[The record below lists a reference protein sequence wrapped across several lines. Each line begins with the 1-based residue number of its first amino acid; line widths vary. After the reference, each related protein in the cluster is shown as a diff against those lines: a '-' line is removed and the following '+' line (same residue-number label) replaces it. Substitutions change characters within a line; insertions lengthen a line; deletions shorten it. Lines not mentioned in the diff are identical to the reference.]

1 MYIPLALVLNGRKLG
16 DREIRV
22 KKCLESAEAIQKQK
36 LMDAA
41 MNGRK
46 KGKKQIKRK
55 IVVKEGKKEVKEKK
69 EKGEKKEVK
78 EKKGDKKE
86 KGEKK
91 EKKEKGDKKNVK
103 SDKKRKVDLSFMGNR
118 TKLSINAI
126 NANRRLMKKMKK

>member
-55 IVVKEGKKEVKEKK
+55 IVVKE
-69 EKGEKKEVK
+69 KGEKKEVK

-91 EKKEKGDKKNVK
+91 EKKEKKENGDKKNVK

>member
-1 MYIPLALVLNGRKLG
+1 MYIPLALVLNGRKLA

-55 IVVKEGKKEVKEKK
+55 IVVKE
-69 EKGEKKEVK
+69 
-78 EKKGDKKE
+78 

-91 EKKEKGDKKNVK
+91 EKAEKKEEKEKTAKKE
-103 SDKKRKVDLSFMGNR
+103 DDE
-118 TKLSINAI
+118 
-126 NANRRLMKKMKK
+126 

>member
-69 EKGEKKEVK
+69 EKGEKKE
-78 EKKGDKKE
+78 
-86 KGEKK
+86 
-91 EKKEKGDKKNVK
+91 KKEKGDKKNVK

>member
-55 IVVKEGKKEVKEKK
+55 IVVKEGEKK
-69 EKGEKKEVK
+69 EKKGEKKE
-78 EKKGDKKE
+78 GKKE
-86 KGEKK
+86 GKK
-91 EKKEKGDKKNVK
+91 EVKEKGDKKNVK

>member
-1 MYIPLALVLNGRKLG
+1 MYIPLALVLNGRKLA

-55 IVVKEGKKEVKEKK
+55 IVVKE
-69 EKGEKKEVK
+69 KGEKKEVK

-86 KGEKK
+86 KGEKKEKK

>member
-55 IVVKEGKKEVKEKK
+55 IVVKE
-69 EKGEKKEVK
+69 KGEKKEVK

-86 KGEKK
+86 KGEKKEKK

>member
-1 MYIPLALVLNGRKLG
+1 MYIPLALVLNGRKLA

-69 EKGEKKEVK
+69 EGKKEV
-78 EKKGDKKE
+78 KE

-91 EKKEKGDKKNVK
+91 EKKEKGEKKDVK

>member
-1 MYIPLALVLNGRKLG
+1 MYIPLALVLNGRKLA

-55 IVVKEGKKEVKEKK
+55 IVVKE
-69 EKGEKKEVK
+69 KGEKKEVK
-78 EKKGDKKE
+78 EGKKEGKKEKKE

-91 EKKEKGDKKNVK
+91 EKKEKGEKKDVK

>member
-1 MYIPLALVLNGRKLG
+1 MYIPLALVLNGRKLA

-55 IVVKEGKKEVKEKK
+55 IVVKEG
-69 EKGEKKEVK
+69 KKEVK

>member
-1 MYIPLALVLNGRKLG
+1 MYIPLALVLNGRKLA

-55 IVVKEGKKEVKEKK
+55 IVVKEGKKEGK

-78 EKKGDKKE
+78 EVKEKKE
-86 KGEKK
+86 VKGEKK

>member
-55 IVVKEGKKEVKEKK
+55 IVVKEGEKK
-69 EKGEKKEVK
+69 EKKGEKKEGKKK
-78 EKKGDKKE
+78 EK

-91 EKKEKGDKKNVK
+91 EGKKEGKKEVKEKGDKKNVK

>member
-78 EKKGDKKE
+78 EGKKEDKKEKKE

-91 EKKEKGDKKNVK
+91 DVK

>member
-1 MYIPLALVLNGRKLG
+1 MYIPLALVLNGRKLA

-55 IVVKEGKKEVKEKK
+55 IVVKEKGEKKEVKEKK

-78 EKKGDKKE
+78 EGKKE
-86 KGEKK
+86 DKK

>member
-1 MYIPLALVLNGRKLG
+1 MYIPLALVLNGRKLA

-55 IVVKEGKKEVKEKK
+55 IVVKEGEKKEVKGEKEK
-69 EKGEKKEVK
+69 KGEKKE
-78 EKKGDKKE
+78 GKKE
-86 KGEKK
+86 GKK
-91 EKKEKGDKKNVK
+91 EVKEKGDKKNVK

>member
-1 MYIPLALVLNGRKLG
+1 MYIPLALVLNGRKLA

-55 IVVKEGKKEVKEKK
+55 IVVKE
-69 EKGEKKEVK
+69 KGEKKEVK

-86 KGEKK
+86 KGEKKEKK

-118 TKLSINAI
+118 TKLNINAI

>member
-69 EKGEKKEVK
+69 EGKKEGKK
-78 EKKGDKKE
+78 EKKE

-91 EKKEKGDKKNVK
+91 EKKEKGEKKDVK

>member
-1 MYIPLALVLNGRKLG
+1 MYIPLALVLNGRKLA

-55 IVVKEGKKEVKEKK
+55 IVVKE
-69 EKGEKKEVK
+69 KGEKKEVK

-91 EKKEKGDKKNVK
+91 EKKEKKEKGDKKNVK
-103 SDKKRKVDLSFMGNR
+103 SDNKRKVDLSFMGNR

>member
-1 MYIPLALVLNGRKLG
+1 MYIPLALVLNGRKLA

-55 IVVKEGKKEVKEKK
+55 IVVKE
-69 EKGEKKEVK
+69 
-78 EKKGDKKE
+78 

-91 EKKEKGDKKNVK
+91 EKKEKGEKKDVK

>member
-1 MYIPLALVLNGRKLG
+1 MYIPLALVLNGRKLA

-55 IVVKEGKKEVKEKK
+55 IVVKE
-69 EKGEKKEVK
+69 KGEKK
-78 EKKGDKKE
+78 
-86 KGEKK
+86 EKK

>member
-1 MYIPLALVLNGRKLG
+1 MYIPLALVLNGRKLA

-91 EKKEKGDKKNVK
+91 EKKEKGEKKDVK